1 MTTQT
6 ARRTLGLGQNT
17 SSEPLAFG
25 GGEIRH
31 QKGVLSAVSGY
42 CFVRHY
48 IPSRR
53 YTGAFASSRRGPAPR
68 ILRKAS
74 NESSNSS
81 ERTPLVMKT
90 IRDRRSSSGH
100 SRKWSGGCITCWTPL
115 SSTGPAS
122 PTSSRPFTRRTSSPR
137 AWSSILNQVPK
148 AAQSTGPSKV
158 SEAEWVQDTWRA
170 FPSPGPW
177 FSGTALDASAPLGD
191 LIGKRS
197 AVGWKRLVRSTS
209 PKEASTMRAEGLVPR
224 SLLRRTLVT
233 PAFATSVLVRTI
245 TSAAA
250 TCLVDSGLRSRCAS
264 PLTASTV
271 QVTRFT

>member
-81 ERTPLVMKT
+81 ERIPLVMKT

-122 PTSSRPFTRRTSSPR
+122 PTSRRPFTRKTSSPR
-137 AWSSILNQVPK
+137 AWSSILNQTPK

-158 SEAEWVQDTWRA
+158 KEVECVRDTWRA
-170 FPSPGPW
+170 FPFPGPG
-177 FSGTALDASAPLGD
+177 FSGGSLHTSAPLRDLSGD
-191 LIGKRS
+191 QSAVRKRS
-197 AVGWKRLVRSTS
+197 IGSTS
-209 PKEASTMRAEGLVPR
+209 PKEASTMLAEGLVPP

-233 PAFATSVLVRTI
+233 TAFAISVLVRTT

-250 TCLVDSGLRSRCAS
+250 TCLVDSGLLSRYVSA
-264 PLTASTV
+264 LRASTV
-271 QVTRFT
+271 QITRST